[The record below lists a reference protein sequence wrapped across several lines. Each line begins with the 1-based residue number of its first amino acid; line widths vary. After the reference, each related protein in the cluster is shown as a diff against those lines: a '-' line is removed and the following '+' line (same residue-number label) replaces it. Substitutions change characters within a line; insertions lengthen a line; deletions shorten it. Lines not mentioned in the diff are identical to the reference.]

1 MCAAT
6 SDEVVIA
13 RRSFSLNGALKQWQ
27 YRPLNGQSG
36 HIMKRIAFLLPEQ
49 FYASSVAAVV
59 DLLHIANGCL
69 GREQPPLFAWGL
81 YGERGEAV
89 VSASG
94 LAFAVDG
101 DYADVG
107 DVAAI
112 YVPGTGYRDLP
123 DFERRLYAADRF
135 AQRLKEWHAEGRVLA
150 ANCTG
155 VAWLAASG
163 LLDGREAT
171 ISWWLVPWLRARFPA
186 IRLQAN
192 ALLVDSGD
200 LLTSGAASAHHRLAL
215 RLIERLAGADIA
227 RQCARLALIDVHR
240 NSQAPYADFAHY
252 LGHGDELVVR
262 AQHWLQESLSRPLRL
277 SDLAA
282 ALAASERTLMR
293 RFRRALGDTPL
304 HYLQQLRLN
313 SARRLLETTSM
324 GVKEIVVAV
333 GYGDEST
340 FRRLFKRELGCTPG
354 DYRRASSSSAAPGAR
369 LATQR

>member
-1 MCAAT
+1 
-6 SDEVVIA
+6 
-13 RRSFSLNGALKQWQ
+13 
-27 YRPLNGQSG
+27 
-36 HIMKRIAFLLPEQ
+36 MKRIAFLLPEQ

-69 GREQPPLFAWGL
+69 GREQPPLFSWGL
-81 YGERGEAV
+81 YSERGAAV
-89 VSASG
+89 ASASG
-94 LAFAVDG
+94 LSFSVDG

-107 DVAAI
+107 EVAAI

-123 DFERRLYAADRF
+123 DFERRLLAADRF
-135 AQRLKEWHAEGRVLA
+135 ALRLNEWHAEGRVLA

-163 LLDGREAT
+163 LLDGRAAT
-171 ISWWLVPWLRARFPA
+171 ISWWLAPWLRARFPA
-186 IRLQAN
+186 IQLQAK
-192 ALLVDSGD
+192 ALLVDAGSI
-200 LLTSGAASAHHRLAL
+200 LTSGAASAHYRLAL

-240 NSQAPYADFAHY
+240 NSQAPYADFTQY
-252 LGHGDELVVR
+252 IGHGDVLVVR
-262 AQHWLQESLSRPLRL
+262 AQHWLQENLSRPLRL
-277 SDLAA
+277 GELAA
-282 ALAASERTLMR
+282 ALASSERTLMR
-293 RFRRALGDTPL
+293 RFRCALGDTPL

-324 GVKEIVVAV
+324 GFKEIVDAV

-354 DYRRASSSSAAPGAR
+354 DYRQAARGSVAPDG
-369 LATQR
+369 